1 MYFGLILLW
10 AGLIFYLSAQPGL
23 RAQGNNVLEMALRK
37 TAHFSEFGLLGFLL
51 WQFFYKCQSPFQKSI
66 RQAII
71 WATLYAFSDEIHQ
84 LFVAGRTG
92 KFIDVFID
100 SLGIW
105 AALRI
110 ISIVH
115 YQRKKDKK
123 ILAIILLAFF
133 LTVSWLVYSSSPAFK
148 KHYPSKSQLSKTEA
162 INNFPGKS
170 SKDKSQIKNRSDTHP
185 ETDLQKLNQKQQT
198 SIERNLTI
206 DDENNSKKDKKEQ
219 NLPAKAVISNVP
231 FTCQAP
237 FAHWDQLHEEACEEA
252 SLIMLYYFHKDQPLS
267 KNLAEKEIQK
277 LVKFQLKNYGDFFD
291 SDVQQTAKLA
301 NDYYHLSNLKILNN
315 PTILSLKRELAL
327 GHPILAPTA
336 GRLLKNPYFTPPGPL
351 YHNLIII
358 GYNDEADR
366 DSVGRKAEGVFIV
379 NDPGT
384 RRGAGYRYD
393 QKTLWRAIHD
403 FPGDKKQILQG
414 PKKVLVLI
422 TADK

>member
-1 MYFGLILLW
+1 MRFGLILLW
-10 AGLIFYLSAQPGL
+10 AGLIFYLSAQSGL
-23 RAQGNNVLEMALRK
+23 RAQGNNVLEMILRK

-51 WQFFYKCQSPFQKSI
+51 WQFFYKCQSPFQQSI
-66 RQAII
+66 RQAMI
-71 WATLYAFSDEIHQ
+71 WTTLYAFSDEVHQ
-84 LFVAGRTG
+84 LFVLGRTG
-92 KFIDVFID
+92 KLIDVFVD
-100 SLGIW
+100 FLGIW
-105 AALRI
+105 ATMKI
-110 ISIVH
+110 ISITY

-123 ILAIILLAFF
+123 ILAIILLVFC
-133 LTVSWLVYSSSPAFK
+133 LTVGWLAYSSSPAFK
-148 KHYPSKSQLSKTEA
+148 KHYPSKNQLSKIET
-162 INNFPGKS
+162 NNFLEKL
-170 SKDKSQIKNRSDTHP
+170 SKDKNQSKNKSNIHL
-185 ETDLQKLNQKQQT
+185 ENNLQKLNQKQQIST
-198 SIERNLTI
+198 KKSSTV
-206 DDENNSKKDKKEQ
+206 DDKNNSNKDKREQ
-219 NLPAKAVISNVP
+219 NLPTKALILNIP

-237 FAHWDQLHEEACEEA
+237 FGRWDQLHEEACEEA
-252 SLIMLYYFHKDQPLS
+252 SLVMLYYFYKNQPLNKS
-267 KNLAEKEIQK
+267 LAEEEIQK

-301 NDYYHLSNLKILNN
+301 KDYYHLSNLKILNN

-351 YHNLIII
+351 YHNLVII
-358 GYNDEADR
+358 GYDDR
-366 DSVGRKAEGVFIV
+366 AVKDSSGHKAEGVFIV

>member
-100 SLGIW
+100 FLGIW

-133 LTVSWLVYSSSPAFK
+133 LTVSWLAYSSSPTFK

-170 SKDKSQIKNRSDTHP
+170 SKDESQIKNKSNTNP
-185 ETDLQKLNQKQQT
+185 ETDLQKLNQKQPLP
-198 SIERNLTI
+198 IKKDLTI
-206 DDENNSKKDKKEQ
+206 EGETDVNKDEKEH
-219 NLPAKAVISNVP
+219 LPTKIVIPNIP

-237 FAHWDQLHEEACEEA
+237 FAHWDQLHEESCEEA
-252 SLIMLYYFHKDQPLS
+252 SLVMLYYFHKNQPLS
-267 KNLAEKEIQK
+267 KNLAEKEIQN
-277 LVKFQLKNYGDFFD
+277 LVKFQLENYGNFFD
-291 SDVQQTAKLA
+291 TSIQKTAKLA
-301 NDYYHLSNLKILNN
+301 KDYYHLDNLKILNN

-351 YHNLIII
+351 YHNLVII
-358 GYNDEADR
+358 GYDDR
-366 DSVGRKAEGVFIV
+366 AVKDSSGHKAEGVFIV